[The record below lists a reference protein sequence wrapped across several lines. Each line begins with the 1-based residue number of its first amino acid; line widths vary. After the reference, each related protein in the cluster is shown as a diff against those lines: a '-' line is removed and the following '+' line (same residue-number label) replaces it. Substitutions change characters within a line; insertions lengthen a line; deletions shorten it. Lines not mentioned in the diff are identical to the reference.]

1 MAFRIIWTGSA
12 REDLKAVVKYIK
24 SDNPKLVYRLGC
36 PPFGEQLIPEFEK
49 IFKTVTDMKI
59 RGN

>member
-24 SDNPKLVYRLGC
+24 SDNPKAAESFGFRLIK
-36 PPFGEQLIPEFEK
+36 EAESVAEFPRSSE
-49 IFKTVTDMKI
+49 
-59 RGN
+59 